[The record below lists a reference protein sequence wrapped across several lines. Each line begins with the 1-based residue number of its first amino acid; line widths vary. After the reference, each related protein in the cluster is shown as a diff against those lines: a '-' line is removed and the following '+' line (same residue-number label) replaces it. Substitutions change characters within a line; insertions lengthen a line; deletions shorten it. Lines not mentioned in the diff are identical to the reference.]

1 MADNYRVLKAREQST
16 MASAWDELL
25 CVGFG
30 TSKPYR
36 LYLGNYAILG
46 ERAEYYDE
54 ETDDYLVPDEIRG
67 RAVRGVK
74 DDYIVGCDV
83 EDVSQKPD
91 DEFDFQHPSE
101 CEKWLV
107 ENHWLDDNLLAK
119 IEGAIHALGA
129 PQQGTD
135 TPKPD
140 TSQF

>member
-1 MADNYRVLKAREQST
+1 MADNYRVLKARGQST

-36 LYLGNYAILG
+36 LYLGNYVILG

-54 ETDDYLVPDEIRG
+54 EADDYLVPDEIRG

-74 DDYIVGCDV
+74 DDYIVGRDV

-91 DEFDFQHPSE
+91 DEFEFQHPSE
-101 CEKWLV
+101 CEQWLV
-107 ENHWLDDNLLAK
+107 RNHWMDADLLAK
-119 IEGAIHALGA
+119 LEHAIHALGA
-129 PQQGTD
+129 PRTGIN
-135 TPKPD
+135 TPTSAD
-140 TSQF
+140 SQF